1 MGAYY
6 TIETKNK
13 LIFPGIDTYST
24 LESISLLN
32 MSTSPLEYDPQLMR
46 GMQKFCSTSAANS
59 DCHWISGKE
68 MTTQEFQFPAT
79 LAPFGTNTQPG
90 RWRAGQAAHLFWV
103 TCPDSAISPPTLVEY
118 WI

>member
-1 MGAYY
+1 
-6 TIETKNK
+6 
-13 LIFPGIDTYST
+13 
-24 LESISLLN
+24 
-32 MSTSPLEYDPQLMR
+32 MSTSPLEYDPQLLMS
-46 GMQKFCSTSAANS
+46 GMEEGGDHVVCPADHSELQKFCSTSAANS
-59 DCHWISGKE
+59 DCHWILGKE
-68 MTTQEFQFPAT
+68 MTTQKIQFPAT